1 MVSDIFKWLRYSVK
15 GMTVVS
21 DIFKWLRYSVKGMTV
36 VSDIFIILKLEALLC
51 ADV

>member
-1 MVSDIFKWLRYSVK
+1 M
-15 GMTVVS
+15 S